1 MLNAADFVTVTTD
14 YLRQAYHDFYGVP
27 LENIVAVPNL
37 LPRYLFGDRYDAK
50 KKVEQFGR
58 FKARPRVGIVSSL
71 SHYNIDGVREDAKG
85 RACRKQKR
93 PEGTEAWVNEAK
105 EEVPES
111 ETREIVDDIDAI
123 LDCIRS
129 TADDVQWVFFGYC
142 PKKLEDLA
150 KAGKIEVHG
159 GVPIMNYASKFDSL
173 NLQMVVAA
181 INPIGFNFC
190 KSFIKTMECAALGV
204 PCLATRCLPY
214 TRVMRDSQLFS
225 TGDELKSRIMDLKF
239 ASSGK
244 YEKIIEQ
251 QWKWLN
257 SETDEGDFHLR
268 NFWLEDN
275 ISVHTDMFRL
285 RQKTIPVSLDF
296 FVRQYE
302 QRRKA
307 DDENAIFRNENI
319 LITK

>member
-93 PEGTEAWVNEAK
+93 PDGTEAWVNEAK

-190 KSFIKTMECAALGV
+190 KSFIKTME
-204 PCLATRCLPY
+204 
-214 TRVMRDSQLFS
+214 
-225 TGDELKSRIMDLKF
+225 
-239 ASSGK
+239 
-244 YEKIIEQ
+244 
-251 QWKWLN
+251 
-257 SETDEGDFHLR
+257 
-268 NFWLEDN
+268 
-275 ISVHTDMFRL
+275 
-285 RQKTIPVSLDF
+285 
-296 FVRQYE
+296 
-302 QRRKA
+302 
-307 DDENAIFRNENI
+307 
-319 LITK
+319 